1 MKRVPIASGSLKVS
15 AELDDAGRLVA
26 VHLPAKP
33 PCDLDTAA
41 LSGVLAALEKYE
53 LNEEGP
59 PFLRKTWKRM
69 KKIGWGQA
77 MTYGELAAALG
88 NPRASRAVGQACAK
102 NKLLLIVPCHRVV
115 AGTGLGGFAYG
126 LEWKAKLLELET
138 EPRP

>member
-1 MKRVPIASGSLKVS
+1 MTRVPIASGALKVT
-15 AELDDAGRLVA
+15 AKLDDAGKLVA
-26 VHLPAKP
+26 VQLPAKP
-33 PCDLDTAA
+33 PGGLDTAA
-41 LSGVLAALEKYE
+41 LAGVLAALEKYE
-53 LNEEGP
+53 LSEEGP
-59 PFLRKTWKRM
+59 PFLRKARKRM
-69 KKIGWGQA
+69 KTIGWGQA

-126 LEWKAKLLELET
+126 PEWKAKLLELET